1 MAVMVTDHAGEVLC
15 TSGCVFEDILKI
27 TRMGKTKNKGGGKK
41 RKMLPKRTYE
51 GYSLVRSK

>member
-41 RKMLPKRTYE
+41 EENAAKKNI
-51 GYSLVRSK
+51 